1 MQIDAKNCDCIM
13 KNISGLFPS
22 WVITKPIK
30 MVLLYT
36 DMLAF
41 DAEQF
46 RLTFFFLGLLI
57 LMLIVAIIWRTISKK
72 SPEKKKR

>member
-1 MQIDAKNCDCIM
+1 MEKIK
-13 KNISGLFPS
+13 LFIFIRAFQAFELS
-22 WVITKPIK
+22 EPIK
-30 MVLLYT
+30 TVSCHI

-57 LMLIVAIIWRTISKK
+57 LMLIVGIMWRTISKK
-72 SPEKKKR
+72 SPEKKKK